1 MRTQAQKKTK
11 VLAVNQ
17 SKKIITQTLSFLVVF
32 FMLWAFHLT
41 AFATEKGLFW
51 KLESPT
57 GKVSYLFG
65 TIHTDDNRVTNFSP
79 NIVNAIK
86 SVDTFMMESAENR
99 DPSVMLLKEGNLA
112 SYLTE
117 AEFEKVRELAD
128 FHTMHLGAAMQMK
141 PWLLAVVF
149 DLPKPQTPFAQDN
162 MLMSE
167 SENAG
172 KNVVGIESAKEH
184 FAVMDDFSMDE
195 QMVMLRAVLKRTPE
209 QKEADFER
217 VMAAYAGGDSDKIK
231 ALDEEV
237 TSGMLPKELSKKIID
252 RLLTKRNVVMAERAT
267 AVAKDSSVFIA
278 VGASHF
284 AGDDGLIAAFKN
296 AGFKLTP
303 QAK

>member
-1 MRTQAQKKTK
+1 MRAQAK
-11 VLAVNQ
+11 VQTNNQ
-17 SKKIITQTLSFLVVF
+17 NKKIITQTISFLCIF
-32 FMLWAFHLT
+32 LMLWAFALS
-41 AFATEKGLFW
+41 AYATDKGLFW

-65 TIHTDDNRVTNFSP
+65 TIHTDDNRVTNFGP
-79 NIVNAIK
+79 NITNAIK

-99 DPSVMLLKEGNLA
+99 DPSVMMLKEGSLA
-112 SYLTE
+112 SFLTE
-117 AEFEKVRELAD
+117 AEFDQVRELAD
-128 FHTMHLGAAMQMK
+128 FHTMHMGAAMQMK

-167 SENAG
+167 SENAA

-195 QMVMLRAVLKRTPE
+195 QLVMLRAVLKRTLA

-237 TSGMLPKELSKKIID
+237 TSGMLPKELSQKIID
-252 RLLTKRNVVMAERAT
+252 RLLVKRNVVMAERTT

-278 VGASHF
+278 VGASHL
-284 AGDDGLIAAFKN
+284 AGDDGLIAAFRK

-303 QAK
+303 QTK

>member
-1 MRTQAQKKTK
+1 MRAQAK
-11 VLAVNQ
+11 VQTNNQ
-17 SKKIITQTLSFLVVF
+17 NRKIITQTISFLCIF
-32 FMLWAFHLT
+32 LMLWAFALS
-41 AFATEKGLFW
+41 AYATDKGLFW

-65 TIHTDDNRVTNFSP
+65 TIHTDDNRVTNFGP
-79 NIVNAIK
+79 NITNAIK

-99 DPSVMLLKEGNLA
+99 DPSVMMLKEGSLA
-112 SYLTE
+112 SFLTE
-117 AEFEKVRELAD
+117 AEFDQVRELAD
-128 FHTMHLGAAMQMK
+128 FHTMHMGAAMQMK

-167 SENAG
+167 SENAA

-195 QMVMLRAVLKRTPE
+195 QLVMLRAVLKRTLA

-237 TSGMLPKELSKKIID
+237 TSGMLPKELSQKIID
-252 RLLTKRNVVMAERAT
+252 RLLVKRNVVMAERTT

-278 VGASHF
+278 VGASHL
-284 AGDDGLIAAFKN
+284 AGDDGLIAAFRK

-303 QAK
+303 QTK